1 MVLHSYACSLGLPDL
16 FISIEITSWELIP
29 EELNLTDLVKLCGV
43 VDPILFRAFNLS
55 EYLFRA
61 FNLSEYLWT
70 LFKLQSMAA
79 YKGMHATNLKYFK

>member
-43 VDPILFRAFNLS
+43 VDPIPP
-55 EYLFRA
+55 
-61 FNLSEYLWT
+61 
-70 LFKLQSMAA
+70 
-79 YKGMHATNLKYFK
+79 HACSFEPKRISTETYGGSRPQ